1 MLTRAFPELWLFV
14 LGLLFIVV
22 TRWLP
27 RGVLGLLWRE
37 EGR

>member
-1 MLTRAFPELWLFV
+1 MHFAAPELWLYA

-27 RGVLGLLWRE
+27 DGVLGLLRRE
-37 EGR
+37 QK

>member
-1 MLTRAFPELWLFV
+1 VAAPEAWLFA

-27 RGVLGLLWRE
+27 NGVLGLFRRE
-37 EGR
+37 AK